1 MYPTGCLGD
10 LAPRRRPLHKL
21 SCDDLHPIHAIAL
34 HYHGCP
40 TIVNRPIVGNV
51 YGMMLACEE
60 FGVVGFALRKD
71 RPGNERHR
79 LGLNCGQYAP
89 FPGAVPEKWTVYKLA
104 QGSGFMGLGLL

>member
-34 HYHGCP
+34 DYHGCP
-40 TIVNRPIVGNV
+40 AIVNRPIVGNV
-51 YGMMLACEE
+51 YGMMLTCKE
-60 FGVVGFALRKD
+60 FGIMGFALRED

-79 LGLNCGQYAP
+79 LGLNCGQYAR
-89 FPGAVPEKWTVYKLA
+89 FLDLVPEKWTLCKLA